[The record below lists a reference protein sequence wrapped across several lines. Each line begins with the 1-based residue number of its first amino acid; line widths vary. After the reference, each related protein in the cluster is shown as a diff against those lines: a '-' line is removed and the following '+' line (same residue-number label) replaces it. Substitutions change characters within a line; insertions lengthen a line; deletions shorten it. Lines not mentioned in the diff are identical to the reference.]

1 LKYLPE
7 YITSAD
13 NKEIKEEKCNMAEE
27 IKEGAEEIQKEGG
40 EESKMEPVVIKKPL
54 EKMTAIELREMAMT
68 IPGAVGVSAMK
79 KEELVPLIR
88 EYMVIKE
95 EFVSEPKAKK
105 IKKPK
110 ANISELKA
118 KVMQLKTAKKA
129 AQENKEKEKVDV
141 LRRRINRLKK
151 QTRKVVVA

>member
-1 LKYLPE
+1 
-7 YITSAD
+7 
-13 NKEIKEEKCNMAEE
+13 MVEE
-27 IKEGAEEIQKEGG
+27 IKEGAEEDQKESV
-40 EESKMEPVVIKKPL
+40 EETKMEPVVIKKPL

-68 IPGAVGVSAMK
+68 IPGATGVSAMK

-95 EFVSEPKAKK
+95 EFSTEPKAKK

-110 ANISELKA
+110 ANIKELKA
-118 KVMQLKTAKKA
+118 KVVQLQGEKKA
-129 AQENKEKEKVDV
+129 ARENKENEKVDV

-151 QTRKVVVA
+151 QTRKVVVVG

>member
-1 LKYLPE
+1 
-7 YITSAD
+7 
-13 NKEIKEEKCNMAEE
+13 MAEE
-27 IKEGAEEIQKEGG
+27 IKEVAEEIQ
-40 EESKMEPVVIKKPL
+40 EEAVQEEAVEETKVEPVIIKKPL

-68 IPGAVGVSAMK
+68 IPGATGVSAMK

-95 EFVSEPKAKK
+95 EYATEPKAKK

-110 ANISELKA
+110 ANIKELKA
-118 KVMQLKTAKKA
+118 KVVQLRGEKKA
-129 AQENKEKEKVDV
+129 ARENKEKEKVDV

-151 QTRKVVVA
+151 QTRKVVVV

>member
-1 LKYLPE
+1 
-7 YITSAD
+7 
-13 NKEIKEEKCNMAEE
+13 MAEE
-27 IKEGAEEIQKEGG
+27 IKEGAEEDQKESV
-40 EESKMEPVVIKKPL
+40 EETKMEPVVIKKPL

-68 IPGAVGVSAMK
+68 IPGATGVSAMK

-95 EFVSEPKAKK
+95 EFSTEPKAKK

-110 ANISELKA
+110 ANIKELKA
-118 KVMQLKTAKKA
+118 KVVQLQGEKKA
-129 AQENKEKEKVDV
+129 ARENKENEKVDV

-151 QTRKVVVA
+151 QTRKVVVVG

>member
-1 LKYLPE
+1 
-7 YITSAD
+7 
-13 NKEIKEEKCNMAEE
+13 MVEE
-27 IKEGAEEIQKEGG
+27 IKEGAEEDQKESV
-40 EESKMEPVVIKKPL
+40 EETKMEPVVIKKPL

-68 IPGAVGVSAMK
+68 IPGATGVSAMK

-95 EFVSEPKAKK
+95 EFSTEPKAKK

-110 ANISELKA
+110 ANIKELKA
-118 KVMQLKTAKKA
+118 KVVQLQGEKKVA
-129 AQENKEKEKVDV
+129 RENKENEKVDV

-151 QTRKVVVA
+151 QTRKVVVVG

>member
-1 LKYLPE
+1 
-7 YITSAD
+7 
-13 NKEIKEEKCNMAEE
+13 MAEE
-27 IKEGAEEIQKEGG
+27 IKEGAEEQKET
-40 EESKMEPVVIKKPL
+40 EEATTMEPVVIKKPL

-68 IPGAVGVSAMK
+68 IPGATGVSAMK
-79 KEELVPLIR
+79 KEDLVPLIR

-95 EFVSEPKAKK
+95 EFVAEPKAKK

-110 ANISELKA
+110 ANIQELKA
-118 KVMQLKTAKKA
+118 KVVHLKEAKRTAR
-129 AQENKEKEKVDV
+129 QNKEKEKVDI